1 MQVPGEQHPAR
12 APDGTHML
20 PHNVRVNTLPVNMLL
35 VEMREEV
42 AHLLM
47 SPLNAEAE
55 KKARNFFKKSWVLE
69 IKKKLTIAQTKEA
82 SLDERLTVFHSG
94 YGSRV
99 PFRNV
104 RIEG

>member
-1 MQVPGEQHPAR
+1 MVL
-12 APDGTHML
+12 T
-20 PHNVRVNTLPVNMLL
+20 
-35 VEMREEV
+35 EEV

-47 SPLNAEAE
+47 SPLNAEA
-55 KKARNFFKKSWVLE
+55 KLKARNFFKKSWVME

-82 SLDERLTVFHSG
+82 SLDERLTLCHSG
-94 YGSRV
+94 HGSRV